1 MLISEDRKALLPAEL
16 TRAAEVRL
24 TQDLYV
30 QARQR
35 GASLT
40 GILEEIDPSTPDS
53 VLDAFERQLA
63 VAGIKIAGP
72 DSDIIDR
79 FFASS
84 ESSILFP
91 EYVSRSVRVG
101 MDSFTKLTEIVA
113 VRTQID
119 DDTYKTIYMDDSV
132 LSSGEKQ
139 LARVG
144 EGAALPKL
152 ELQTAEHS
160 IVIYKYGR
168 YLEASY
174 EAIRRKRA
182 SVVAVFLRAIGT
194 QLQQDKFEDAVGV
207 LINGDGNS
215 NAASIDT
222 TTTDDTLTYDDLV
235 SFSLNFAPYRMNVM
249 IANKATAK
257 KILTLTEFKDPAVAL
272 SFQTAGEPITPF
284 GATLLIDEAV
294 GNNLIVGLDKRYALE
309 EVYETG
315 LLTESE
321 RLIRQQLEGTAISEV
336 AGFGKLIKSACRV
349 LDIDWA

>member
-1 MLISEDRKALLPAEL
+1 MLISEDRKAVLPSELVKAAEL
-16 TRAAEVRL
+16 HL
-24 TQDLYV
+24 TQDLYA

-35 GASLT
+35 GTSLS

-72 DSDIIDR
+72 DADIIDR

-91 EYVSRSVRVG
+91 EYVSRSVRAG
-101 MDSFTKLTEIVA
+101 MDSFTKLSDIVA

-132 LSSGEKQ
+132 LSSSNKR

-160 IVIYKYGR
+160 ITIYKYGR

-194 QLQQDKFEDAVGV
+194 QLQQDKFEDAMNV

-215 NAASIDT
+215 NAASVDNT
-222 TTTDDTLTYDDLV
+222 AADGTLTYSDLV
-235 SFSLNFAPYRMNVM
+235 TFSLNFAPYQMNVM
-249 IANKATAK
+249 IANKTTAA
-257 KILTLTEFKDPAVAL
+257 KILNLTEFKDPAVAL
-272 SFQTAGEPITPF
+272 AFQTEGEPITPF
-284 GATLLIDEAV
+284 GAALLIDESV
-294 GNNLIVGLDKRYALE
+294 STDLIIGLDKRYALE

-336 AGFGKLIKSACRV
+336 AGFGKLIKSACRF